1 MENIIQKPPKK
12 NSSAYLFFCSEK
24 NNLRLKEKSELWN
37 RMKEDPNYR
46 EQIEKYM
53 EMARLD
59 KERYDREN
67 ASFKLKLKQKK
78 NEIKLQEKI
87 DKLREQKE
95 LKLQQKI
102 DKIRQKNIEENDS
115 DSNDEYQDEPRENR
129 LAPRLRN
136 EGDEPRE
143 NRVASRPR
151 NERDD
156 SRENRVAPRLRNE
169 RDDSRENRVTPRL
182 KNERDDSR
190 ENRVA
195 SRPRNERDDSREN
208 RVAPRLKNERD
219 DSRENHIR
227 STLKNLYDDSTSGES
242 EDIPQSKIDLQ
253 SVFKKSQKK
262 INFQGENDSS
272 DEDFL
277 SKFKKH

>member
-1 MENIIQKPPKK
+1 MENSIEKPPKK
-12 NSSAYLFFCSEK
+12 NISAYLFFCCEK
-24 NNLRLKEKSELWN
+24 NNITLKEKSERWN

-59 KERYDREN
+59 KERYEREN

-87 DKLREQKE
+87 DKLREEKE
-95 LKLQQKI
+95 LKLKQKL
-102 DKIRQKNIEENDS
+102 DKMRQKNTDENHS
-115 DSNDEYQDEPRENR
+115 DSNDEYQEEITNT
-129 LAPRLRN
+129 N
-136 EGDEPRE
+136 ES
-143 NRVASRPR
+143 RVR

-156 SRENRVAPRLRNE
+156 SRENRLESRVRNE
-169 RDDSRENRVTPRL
+169 RNEPRENRV
-182 KNERDDSR
+182 ESR
-190 ENRVA
+190 V
-195 SRPRNERDDSREN
+195 
-208 RVAPRLKNERD
+208 
-219 DSRENHIR
+219 
-227 STLKNLYDDSTSGES
+227 TLKNLYDDSTSGES
-242 EDIPQSKIDLQ
+242 EDIPKSKIDLQ

-262 INFQGENDSS
+262 INFQAENDSS

>member
-67 ASFKLKLKQKK
+67 TSFKLKLKQKK

-129 LAPRLRN
+129 GAPRVRN
-136 EGDEPRE
+136 EG
-143 NRVASRPR
+143 
-151 NERDD
+151 DD
-156 SRENRVAPRLRNE
+156 SRENRGAPRVRNE
-169 RDDSRENRVTPRL
+169 RDN
-182 KNERDDSR
+182 
-190 ENRVA
+190 
-195 SRPRNERDDSREN
+195 
-208 RVAPRLKNERD
+208 
-219 DSRENHIR
+219 SRENHIR
-227 STLKNLYDDSTSGES
+227 STLKNLYDDSTEES
-242 EDIPQSKIDLQ
+242 EDIPKSKIDLQ

-262 INFQGENDSS
+262 INFQAENDSS